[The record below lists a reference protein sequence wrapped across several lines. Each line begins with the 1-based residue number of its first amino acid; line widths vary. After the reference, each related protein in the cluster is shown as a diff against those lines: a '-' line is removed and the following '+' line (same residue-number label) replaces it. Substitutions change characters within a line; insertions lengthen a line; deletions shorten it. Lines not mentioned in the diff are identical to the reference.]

1 MSDCRKCINMQ
12 DNIKIQIIKSRR
24 KTIGLE
30 VHTDG
35 QVIVRAPLR
44 ISSRE
49 LDKFIN
55 EHINWIESKI
65 KLMEER
71 SYKKIPTGAPSIDS
85 ITDEEWLSI
94 KDVFVGRVK
103 YYCNIMG
110 VNVSRITIRNQ
121 KTRWGSCSAKG
132 NVNFNYQLYYMPEEL
147 MDYVIVHELS
157 HRRYMNHSSLFW
169 KEVEKYCP
177 EYKRCRQRLKQYE
190 LTL

>member
-1 MSDCRKCINMQ
+1 MQ
-12 DNIKIQIIKSRR
+12 DNINIQIIKSRR

-71 SYKKIPTGAPSIDS
+71 NYKKLSTGAPSMNS

-94 KDVFVGRVK
+94 KDVFAGRVK
-103 YYCNIMG
+103 YYCNIMR
-110 VNVSRITIRNQ
+110 VNVSRITIKNQ

-177 EYKRCRQRLKQYE
+177 EYKICRQRLKQYE